1 MCDVQRGRGSNKC
14 PNCAMLLLSFSLSFS
29 GRAWQ
34 LDYPLGLLFIF
45 QAFKVFERMA
55 RQDDEKRRRELE
67 AKLRKKEE
75 EEEAA
80 AVVKLPPAAQEVEVE
95 TTSEHVPVL
104 DAEGTA
110 GTQESAVAQDAA
122 PTPVLAEPLG
132 AAAPA
137 EPRPTELPT

>member
-1 MCDVQRGRGSNKC
+1 MCGIQRGRGSNKC
-14 PNCAMLLLSFSLSFS
+14 PNSAMLLLSFSLSFS
-29 GRAWQ
+29 GRAWW
-34 LDYPLGLLFIF
+34 LVDPLSLLFIF

-80 AVVKLPPAAQEVEVE
+80 AAAERLELSPAVQEVEVE
-95 TTSEHVPVL
+95 TTEHIPAP
-104 DAEGTA
+104 DAEGT
-110 GTQESAVAQDAA
+110 QESVIAQDAA
-122 PTPVLAEPLG
+122 PSPVSTEPLG

-137 EPRPTELPT
+137 EPRPAELPT